1 MLYTMKVILLHG
13 DHTLDSYNRL
23 KKFTDVVKKR
33 NWQVVRI
40 SPKDSLSLP
49 EKLSGTSLFQ
59 EKQFYII
66 QDLKKFGIKDFSWLK
81 KNIKNLSGNLVIYYQ
96 GTIPKTL
103 LKNLPQ
109 PDKIEEFKL
118 PRLIFKFLESFYPKN
133 GKNCLKLLHQVVK
146 TEPVE
151 FVFSLLASY
160 LRDVY
165 LAKIDKKSLAYPSW
179 RVSKLSRQAERFS
192 KKELENIISF
202 LAEEDFKIKTS
213 QAKIMDSLDFIIASE
228 LE

>member
-1 MLYTMKVILLHG
+1 MKVIVLHG

-23 KKFTDVVKKR
+23 KKFTDVAKKR
-33 NWQVVRI
+33 NWQVVKI
-40 SPKDSLSLP
+40 FPKDSLTLP
-49 EKLSGTSLFQ
+49 EKLSGTSLFE
-59 EKQFYII
+59 EKQFYIV
-66 QDLKKFGIKDFSWLK
+66 QDLKKFKTKELSWLK
-81 KNIKNLSGNLVIYYQ
+81 KNIKNLSGNLVIYYE

-133 GKNCLKLLHQVVK
+133 ARNCLKLFHQVIK
-146 TEPVE
+146 TEPPE

-160 LRDVY
+160 LRDVF
-165 LAKIDKKSLAYPSW
+165 LAKIDKKSLTYPSW
-179 RVSKLSRQAERFS
+179 RVSKLSKQAGHFS
-192 KKELENIISF
+192 KNKLKNIISF

-213 QAKIMDSLDFIIASE
+213 KAEITDSLDFIIASE